1 MDVKAKVQEPLAGG
15 KSTFWRLAQNKA
27 LRHPKEFEFV
37 LKPTGRLWKD
47 FIQLGE
53 SDQICIL

>member
-1 MDVKAKVQEPLAGG
+1 MLEQRY
-15 KSTFWRLAQNKA
+15 KSLLLEERAHFGDWHKTKLSGT
-27 LRHPKEFEFV
+27 PKEFEFV